1 MSELESSYGPADLD
15 PDGRFRAAADDAAG
29 ATVDAAGATVNPT
42 GATVDAA
49 GAAEAV
55 AVGGAAQVAR
65 GAPVARNWLTSVALS
80 FAALAIVVVAILGVL
95 VVT

>member
-15 PDGRFRAAADDAAG
+15 PDRRFRATADDAAG
-29 ATVDAAGATVNPT
+29 ATVDAAGATV
-42 GATVDAA
+42 DAV

-55 AVGGAAQVAR
+55 AVGGAVQAE
-65 GAPVARNWLTSVALS
+65 GAPVTRNWLASVALS